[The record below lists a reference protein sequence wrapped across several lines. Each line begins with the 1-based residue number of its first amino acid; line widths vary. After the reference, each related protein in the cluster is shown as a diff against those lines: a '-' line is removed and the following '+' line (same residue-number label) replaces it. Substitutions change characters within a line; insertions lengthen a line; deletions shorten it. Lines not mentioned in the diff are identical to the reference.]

1 MAGIVEKIK
10 GFLFS
15 PSESCNPSL
24 GHSKY
29 SKEGYLPSRLLGLGS
44 LRKEHSEML
53 PQWCRGGGVLL
64 RCPCEGKKG
73 LNGRSSLPHKGRI
86 PNKES
91 LVPISCLW
99 RWRG

>member
-10 GFLFS
+10 DFLFS

-29 SKEGYLPSRLLGLGS
+29 SKAVEGYLPSRLLGLGS

-53 PQWCRGGGVLL
+53 PQWCRGVS
-64 RCPCEGKKG
+64 RSDVRVMARKG
-73 LNGRSSLPHKGRI
+73 
-86 PNKES
+86 
-91 LVPISCLW
+91 
-99 RWRG
+99 